1 MRHFVGR
8 VVHELPSPAADVDC
22 GRPPTLSGRRA
33 ALAAASTASTSRR
46 APFRRLSRPQPTPR
60 NPAAMRAMTADLPS
74 VKAFYD
80 GLFHSP
86 IYAGHHRV
94 CCNVGYHS
102 AGRRASAEAQELED
116 ESESERAF
124 RASYEHDKYQLQLYK
139 ELVALAGEDHPTLR
153 RRKKLS
159 ILDVGCGAGGGL
171 CELQTMFPQAE
182 IAGLDLSIQA
192 LERSKEAWHRFAAHV
207 SEFRDRKLRLYHQ
220 SCEIMRGVASCSVD
234 VVVAVQ
240 SLQEVRDLDQ
250 GVSEIERVLKPGGLL
265 FVADFIPPDEQ
276 ADHVH
281 RSLLGPIASGSPTS
295 KHADA
300 APAFEVVHEQ
310 LASFEAAMGSKL
322 GSAKTDE
329 LILRFTPEEFHDE
342 LRSFFF
348 VENSPLYEMLAR
360 DQMGYRLVCLQK
372 LKTDADAE
380 AEHWSDELEGS
391 VEQDESADESEG
403 EIYDD
408 DMPNYYSYREL
419 FPQLQ
424 VLEDNHQVILEEM
437 LAVQQGAS
445 WPFWPEKHYQE
456 KDSEWRVFPFC
467 YTFPAYDASKT
478 VWVPPTC
485 DLCPRTVGILRS
497 IPGIRTALFSK
508 LGPNTTLAAHRGW
521 ADLSNDILRCHL
533 PLIVPRQSN
542 GEPCCAMV
550 VGGESLYHEEG
561 QLFVFDDSKL
571 HYAFNHHHEKTRIVL
586 IVDLYRPDELP
597 RGRARGGHSDELDE
611 FIDTF
616 GKQMLTDFDGE

>member
-1 MRHFVGR
+1 MGTN
-8 VVHELPSPAADVDC
+8 D
-22 GRPPTLSGRRA
+22 
-33 ALAAASTASTSRR
+33 
-46 APFRRLSRPQPTPR
+46 
-60 NPAAMRAMTADLPS
+60 DLPPN
-74 VKAFYD
+74 VKDFYD

-94 CCNVGYHS
+94 CCNVGFHS
-102 AGRRASAEAQELED
+102 GGRSTSASALDEAETAATSTEAA
-116 ESESERAF
+116 EAAAKF
-124 RASYEHDKYQLQLYK
+124 RASYAHDQYQLQLYK
-139 ELVALAGEDHPTLR
+139 ELIALAGADHPVLA
-153 RRKKLS
+153 RRKKLA

-171 CELQTMFPQAE
+171 CELQSLFPQAE
-182 IAGLDLSIQA
+182 MAGLDLSIQA
-192 LERSKEAWHRFAAHV
+192 LERSKEAWHRFTAHV
-207 SEFRDRKLRLYHQ
+207 PEFREKKLRLYHQ
-220 SCEIMRGVASCSVD
+220 SCEIMRGVAPCSLD

-265 FVADFIPPDEQ
+265 FIADFIPPDEQ
-276 ADHVH
+276 ADHLH

-300 APAFEVVHEQ
+300 APAFEVIHERM
-310 LASFEAAMGSKL
+310 ASFEAAMGSKMS
-322 GSAKTDE
+322 SAKTEE
-329 LILRFTPEEFHDE
+329 LIQRFTPEEFHEE
-342 LRSFFF
+342 LKAFFF

-372 LKTDADAE
+372 LKTAADAE
-380 AEHWSDELEGS
+380 AEHAYWSDEHDDS
-391 VEQDESADESEG
+391 SAYDQDDSADESEG

-408 DMPNYYSYREL
+408 DMPNYYSYPEL

-424 VLEDNHQVILEEM
+424 VLEDNYHVILEEM

-445 WPFWPEKHYQE
+445 WPFWPEKHYTE
-456 KDSEWRVFPFC
+456 EDSEWRVLPFC

-485 DLCPRTVGILRS
+485 ELCPRTVEILRG

-508 LGPNTTLAAHRGW
+508 LGPNTTLTAHRGW

-533 PLIVPRQSN
+533 PLVVPRLNN

-550 VGGESLYHEEG
+550 VGGESLYHQEG

-571 HYAFNHHHEKTRIVL
+571 HYAFNHHDEKTRIVL
-586 IVDLYRPDELP
+586 IVDLYRPEHLP

-616 GKQMLTDFDGE
+616 GKQMLNGDDDQ